1 MSQSDYED
9 DDEWK
14 PPSAAE
20 QKVIAAKR
28 ERSDKISKRMGDYLL
43 KGYKMLATN
52 CGVCYTIE
60 LQDKQGQIYCVACQ
74 EIDCHETSKDD
85 PVLSEEAAGQVIAES
100 AFKESPVSQPSPVT
114 SHAFQVPAPPPRNLA
129 SSSSMNSYNNGASA
143 LPASAA
149 TLSCTPLPS
158 RVVLNGTSSQT
169 SSAPC
174 SLQTSLPISL
184 TSRPVTTPRAEE
196 PEPRLCV
203 NANVDIIQSTRSVLL
218 AKLNWANQRLE
229 AEQRPEAALHL
240 VQLIREI
247 LAAVQAAEAI
257 SH

>member
-1 MSQSDYED
+1 MSASDFED

-52 CGVCYTIE
+52 CRLCYTIE

-100 AFKESPVSQPSPVT
+100 AFKESPVSQPSAVT
-114 SHAFQVPAPPPRNLA
+114 SSVFQQPAPPPRVLA
-129 SSSSMNSYNNGASA
+129 SSSMSGVVDGATA
-143 LPASAA
+143 LSRAGTFPLTCTTS
-149 TLSCTPLPS
+149 LSS
-158 RVVLNGTSSQT
+158 VVMNGTSSQT
-169 SSAPC
+169 SSAPY
-174 SLQTSLPISL
+174 SLQTVLPVSLA
-184 TSRPVTTPRAEE
+184 SRPVATPRAEQ
-196 PEPRLCV
+196 PGARLCAD
-203 NANVDIIQSTRSVLL
+203 ANDIIHSTRSVLL

-229 AEQRPEAALHL
+229 AEQRPEAAIHL

-247 LAAVQAAEAI
+247 LTAVQAAEATTL
-257 SH
+257 